1 MDFELEKQEEEDGET
16 VAETAEFDDDD
27 DDDGDGHFALVV
39 AGKLNEQQAIAPSFT
54 FEYYSL

>member
-1 MDFELEKQEEEDGET
+1 MDFELEKQEEDGET

-27 DDDGDGHFALVV
+27 DDDDGDGYFALVV